1 MRNLVF
7 FLLIF
12 MTIFGFLAWAQKSR
26 EEVPEDQGVTLT
38 DLGVTEAE
46 KSKLR
51 LLWEL
56 KRQKQIQ
63 AIESLKKLNRLA
75 KDPMTPVD
83 EIRETLE
90 KSRQKRR
97 KQEQQIQVAED
108 ELIKTLP
115 LRAQLHLTIL
125 GILENGL
132 TPRRSTMSQ
141 RRKKEGVTRNQ
152 GEDSG
157 GQNRKE

>member
-1 MRNLVF
+1 MITD
-7 FLLIF
+7 FLRELIHEN
-12 MTIFGFLAWAQKSR
+12 Q
-26 EEVPEDQGVTLT
+26 LT

-157 GQNRKE
+157 GQNRKEQRRCFFSEKILTNALLESII

>member
-7 FLLIF
+7 FLLTFI
-12 MTIFGFLAWAQKSR
+12 TISGLLAWAQKSR
-26 EEVPEDQGVTLT
+26 EEIPEKPSITLT

-63 AIESLKKLNRLA
+63 AIENLKKLNRLA

-83 EIRETLE
+83 EIRGTLE
-90 KSRQKRR
+90 QFRQNRR
-97 KQEQQIQVAED
+97 EQEQQIQVAED
-108 ELIKTLP
+108 ELIRTLP

-125 GILENGL
+125 GVLENGL
-132 TPRRSTMSQ
+132 TSRRSTMSQ
-141 RRKKEGVTRNQ
+141 RKNKESVKPDQEKGAGVT
-152 GEDSG
+152 
-157 GQNRKE
+157 K

>member
-1 MRNLVF
+1 MRNLVL

-26 EEVPEDQGVTLT
+26 EEVPEDQGITLT

-46 KSKLR
+46 KSELR

-75 KDPMTPVD
+75 KDPMTPID
-83 EIRETLE
+83 ETRLRGVQRKNVAAEETR
-90 KSRQKRR
+90 SRVTPVSDSDCTR
-97 KQEQQIQVAED
+97 
-108 ELIKTLP
+108 
-115 LRAQLHLTIL
+115 LTV
-125 GILENGL
+125 NDN
-132 TPRRSTMSQ
+132 PSTM
-141 RRKKEGVTRNQ
+141 NQ
-152 GEDSG
+152 TPSG
-157 GQNRKE
+157 SVRGSGDRPGLQTQCGG